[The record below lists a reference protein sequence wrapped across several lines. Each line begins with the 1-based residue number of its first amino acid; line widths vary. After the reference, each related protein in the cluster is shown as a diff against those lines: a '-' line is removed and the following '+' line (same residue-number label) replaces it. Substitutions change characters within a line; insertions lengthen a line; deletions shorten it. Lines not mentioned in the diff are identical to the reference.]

1 MGGFIFII
9 MKYIITESQFQRI
22 NYDELNPKEKED
34 FNFAKISSKL
44 ADYGYRT
51 IRDFNDWGGADFY
64 CIGRGCD
71 VGEALKVQQKSRL
84 TFDKK
89 YLGKKLYIAF
99 EYKPTNTLYIYPHDE
114 LLQELIKQTNI
125 ENTSSWIQNGKYSFN
140 KISEPILKLL
150 IQYKLD

>member
-9 MKYIITESQFQRI
+9 MKYIVTESQFQRI

-51 IRDFNDWGGADFY
+51 IRDFNDWDGADFY

-71 VGEALKVQQKSRL
+71 LGEALKVQQKGRL

-114 LLQELIKQTNI
+114 LLQELVRQTNI
-125 ENTSSWIQNGKYSFN
+125 ENTSSWTQNGKYSFN
-140 KISEPILKLL
+140 KISEPILRLL
-150 IQYKLD
+150 DKYKLD

>member
-9 MKYIITESQFQRI
+9 MKYIVTESQFQRI

-71 VGEALKVQQKSRL
+71 LGDALKVQQKGRL

-114 LLQELIKQTNI
+114 LLQELVRQTNI
-125 ENTSSWIQNGKYSFN
+125 ENTSSWTQNGKYSFN
-140 KISEPILKLL
+140 KISEPILRLL
-150 IQYKLD
+150 DKYKLD